1 MRRCFQQRR
10 MSFGLARNC
19 TAMDEFISGCDDE
32 LSLRSYMTFAR
43 SQKGLSL
50 TGLLLALALGAF
62 VLNVAFKLVPHYVD
76 NRAVKKIINAVDSN
90 QALEIGTVN
99 EFYSYVGKSMQV
111 NSIQDLD
118 LNKALSVTVENNRFL
133 AHLKYEKREPL
144 IQNIDLVVMF
154 DDTFSVGK
162 P

>member
-1 MRRCFQQRR
+1 
-10 MSFGLARNC
+10 
-19 TAMDEFISGCDDE
+19 
-32 LSLRSYMTFAR
+32 MTFAR

-62 VLNVAFKLVPHYVD
+62 VLSVAFKLVPHYVD

>member
-1 MRRCFQQRR
+1 MT
-10 MSFGLARNC
+10 LAG
-19 TAMDEFISGCDDE
+19 A
-32 LSLRSYMTFAR
+32 
-43 SQKGLSL
+43 QKGWSL
-50 TGLLLALALGAF
+50 TGVLLALALGAF
-62 VLNVAFKLVPHYVD
+62 ALNVTFKLVPHYLD
-76 NRAVKKIINAVDSN
+76 NRSMKKIITAVDGS
-90 QALEIGTVN
+90 QAIEINTVK

-118 LNKALSVTVENNRFL
+118 LNKALSVTVENNRFV

-144 IQNIDLVVMF
+144 IQNLDLVVMF

>member
-1 MRRCFQQRR
+1 MR
-10 MSFGLARNC
+10 LA
-19 TAMDEFISGCDDE
+19 GP
-32 LSLRSYMTFAR
+32 
-43 SQKGLSL
+43 QKGWSL
-50 TGLLLALALGAF
+50 TGVLLALALGAF
-62 VLNVAFKLVPHYVD
+62 VLNVAFKLVPHYLD
-76 NRAVKKIINAVDSN
+76 NRAMKKIISAVDSN
-90 QALEIGTVN
+90 RALEISTVN

-111 NSIQDLD
+111 NSIRDLD

>member
-1 MRRCFQQRR
+1 MQHRRVRY
-10 MSFGLARNC
+10 
-19 TAMDEFISGCDDE
+19 E
-32 LSLRSYMTFAR
+32 LSLGAYMTFAS
-43 SQKGLSL
+43 SQKGWSF
-50 TGLLLALALGAF
+50 TGVLLAVALGIF
-62 VLNVAFKLVPHYVD
+62 LLSVAFKLVPHYLD
-76 NRAVKKIINAVDSN
+76 NREMKKIINAVDSN
-90 QALEIGTVN
+90 RALEISTVS

-111 NSIQDLD
+111 NSIRDVD

-144 IQNIDLVVMF
+144 IQNVDLVVMF